1 MTVIKRIQAPT
12 PTFFKKVR
20 NIALVLAAISGSI
33 LAAPVALPAVVV
45 QVAGYLAVAAGVA
58 SAVSQVTT
66 TDEEPAEKGGRDGN

>member
-1 MTVIKRIQAPT
+1 
-12 PTFFKKVR
+12 
-20 NIALVLAAISGSI
+20 
-33 LAAPVALPAVVV
+33 V